1 MMQEWKESDKTK
13 PVSFENF
20 VQGFHTDCTTED
32 EVAAYKIYL
41 ENNSY
46 RHTYGKHA
54 NWEAWYK
61 AEIHRYLTK

>member
-1 MMQEWKESDKTK
+1 MKEWDEKDKTT
-13 PVSFENF
+13 PVPFVNF

-46 RHTYGKHA
+46 RHTYGKHG
-54 NWEAWYK
+54 NWEDWFT
-61 AEIHRYLTK
+61 AEIYTYLNK